1 MANAGVL
8 PREIVFLQMPFR
20 SRTTQFFLTLFILG
34 GLVWLGGSVIRT
46 VIGFDVFVPGTLS
59 FKPEQTD
66 VVRMNTV
73 RLYALTGPWTSWGF
87 ATCFLGGI
95 GLIVALRSSMRRFG
109 WLLMSAILF
118 VIIIPIE
125 GYLIW
130 KDYQLVLYFDRAT
143 SAPLASVSEI
153 FTVFLTR
160 FQHQL
165 LNMASGFAF
174 FAAIT
179 LVLCTTFR
187 PLHRYES

>member
-1 MANAGVL
+1 
-8 PREIVFLQMPFR
+8 MPFR
-20 SRTTQFFLTLFILG
+20 SRTTQLLLTLFVLG
-34 GLVWLGGSVIRT
+34 GLVWLGGSVVRS

-87 ATCFLGGI
+87 ATCFFGGI